1 VLYAPTWEGWTN
13 DPFHTSLVLLGP
25 DLIRSLV
32 AQGPDVTVTY
42 KPHPLTGTRARSA
55 FRAHGEI
62 VRIIR
67 AANKARPAGSKHE
80 IVVGKAPTLYDCFNR
95 ADLLV
100 SDISSVVADF
110 IHSQKPYVVTNP
122 GGAEDARFR
131 RVHPTASAAYL
142 IGPGCPSIDEIVATV
157 AADDPLA
164 EERRQ
169 LKEHLLGPDEP
180 TAMERFAQAVDEV
193 VAHGVA
199 APAPGDLEFGF
210 EPEPDAEGAMEGAID
225 GDGDGESRLAV
236 G

>member
-1 VLYAPTWEGWTN
+1 M
-13 DPFHTSLVLLGP
+13 
-25 DLIRSLV
+25 
-32 AQGPDVTVTY
+32 TVTY

-55 FRAHGEI
+55 LRANSEI

-67 AANKARPAGSKHE
+67 AANKNRPAGSKHQ
-80 IVVGKAPTLYDCFNR
+80 IVVEKTPTLYACFNQ

-122 GGAEDARFR
+122 AGIDDARFR
-131 RVHPTASAAYL
+131 KIHPTASAGYL
-142 IGPGCPSIDEIVATV
+142 IGPGCPPIESILTTV
-157 AADDPLA
+157 ANGDPLA
-164 EERRQ
+164 DERRR

-180 TAMERFAQAVDEV
+180 TAMQRFAHAVDEV
-193 VAHGVA
+193 VAQGVA

-210 EPEPDAEGAMEGAID
+210 EPEPDAEGAMDGGID
-225 GDGDGESRLAV
+225 GDGGGESRLAV